1 MVYYPTTGLLFGSSS
16 LLLCFAEFLSC
27 VYKCLYSLQLSSSM
41 SLVSLFWFSWL
52 MDFGLCFVELLVFVL
67 KPHFVL
73 LWSVTILYFLQGL
86 GIMHSCP
93 FFLNESLLIKK
104 KYIRN
109 IYSMDFEK
117 IKGIFIDLW
126 CKKSMCKEVLVILC
140 IFLIEMNKLI

>member
-1 MVYYPTTGLLFGSSS
+1 MVYYPTTGMLFGSSS

-67 KPHFVL
+67 KPYFVL

-93 FFLNESLLIKK
+93 LFLNESLLIKK
-104 KYIRN
+104 KIHKEYLFYGFWKNQGYIHWFMMQE
-109 IYSMDFEK
+109 IH
-117 IKGIFIDLW
+117 
-126 CKKSMCKEVLVILC
+126 V
-140 IFLIEMNKLI
+140 